1 MINIYVIIFFC
12 IQTPTK
18 FYRSSVIQSYLR
30 TDVLKIGVRK
40 MQNSVEFLENGRE
53 LTAILAG
60 EIDHHLA
67 KEQREAIDRMLFQ
80 KKPRLLVL
88 DFSAVKFMDSSGI
101 GLIIGRVDIAEGL
114 NCKISVKGLSRI
126 LRKLVK
132 LSGVEKLKNLTIE
145 D

>member
-1 MINIYVIIFFC
+1 
-12 IQTPTK
+12 
-18 FYRSSVIQSYLR
+18 
-30 TDVLKIGVRK
+30 

>member
-1 MINIYVIIFFC
+1 M
-12 IQTPTK
+12 
-18 FYRSSVIQSYLR
+18 QS
-30 TDVLKIGVRK
+30 
-40 MQNSVEFLENGRE
+40 SVEFSENGRE
-53 LTAILAG
+53 LTASLAG

-67 KEQREAIDRMLFQ
+67 KEQREAIDTMLFQ
-80 KKPRLLVL
+80 KKPELLVL

-101 GLIIGRVDIAEGL
+101 GLIIGRVDIAEGM
-114 NCKISVKGLSRI
+114 NCRISVRGLSKT